1 VVAWKGPR
9 SALPRGD
16 RPHEAVWDDAQPAVV
31 GGGARGPG
39 VATASS
45 GPAAAAAAAVALAG
59 MEPPQVKAKLKAKL
73 RVLGGLP
80 THGGAAE
87 LTARLAE
94 HGDGWTVEVKDEKQP
109 AGQSGAVGKRKRE
122 MDHVEPE
129 LAHTW
134 III

>member
-1 VVAWKGPR
+1 
-9 SALPRGD
+9 
-16 RPHEAVWDDAQPAVV
+16 
-31 GGGARGPG
+31 
-39 VATASS
+39 
-45 GPAAAAAAAVALAG
+45 

-129 LAHTW
+129 PAHTW
-134 III
+134 IIIQAHRATAARANRGRYGRTVPLYNSKFRNFGSPYPGNITCLHVQLCFGQ